1 MANPWI
7 PYLKPSVGGGEVFLI
22 LFLLVFL
29 KVFILSG
36 HLSPEII
43 FLKDF
48 LSKGVTLKLRWR
60 TTAISVAIRAPQIPH
75 TQLFQFCRGWC
86 NFRCSVNSTKYGY
99 QVVLFVGE
107 FSASPSTPNAD
118 LRVAF

>member
-43 FLKDF
+43 FFERLF
-48 LSKGVTLKLRWR
+48 VERRNPQVTL
-60 TTAISVAIRAPQIPH
+60 AYD
-75 TQLFQFCRGWC
+75 C
-86 NFRCSVNSTKYGY
+86 NFRRNSCSTNTAYAVIPILPG
-99 QVVLFVGE
+99 VV
-107 FSASPSTPNAD
+107 
-118 LRVAF
+118 